1 MVRPIVRDTF
11 LLSQKS
17 TDATPADLDAVR
29 DLYDTLDARRE
40 DCVGMAGNMIGVLRR
55 IVAIRDGE
63 KILVFLN
70 PEILKGEGSYRAEE
84 GCLSLDGTRETVR
97 YRRIKLRWQDEAFRV
112 RIRVFEG
119 FTAQAIQHEI
129 DHCNGILI

>member
-17 TDATPADLDAVR
+17 ADATPADLDAVR
-29 DLYDTLDARRE
+29 DLYDTLDAHRE
-40 DCVGMAGNMIGVLRR
+40 DCAGMAGNMIGVLRR
-55 IVAIRDGE
+55 IVAVRDGE

-97 YRRIKLRWQDEAFRV
+97 YRRIKLRWQNEAFRV